1 MELLAPAG
9 NPEKLEVV
17 YRYGADA
24 AYIGLGDFSLRQRA
38 DNVDPGDPSEL
49 AAELIS
55 IKGSRRL
62 YGTLNIYFQDRDLI
76 RLEEQIDKI
85 AALPLDALII
95 SDIGV
100 LPLVRRA
107 MPDMELHLS
116 TQANCTNSEAA
127 RLYHD
132 LGFTRIVPA
141 RELSLREIE
150 AIKHAVPEVELELF
164 VHGAMCVAYSGR
176 CLLSAWTAG
185 RSGNRGDC
193 AHSCRWNYRLAIEE
207 AQRPG
212 EYLPVEEGAGFTT
225 IMSSKDLCM
234 INHLAALRDA
244 GADALKI
251 EGRVKSAYYAAIV
264 TRAYRK
270 ELDRLADGS
279 DPESSRP
286 YVDELYNVSHRE
298 FSTGFFFGD
307 PDAVV
312 PSDARYNQ
320 RYRFM
325 GSVGEKVSDSR
336 YKLDVKNGF
345 GTGEEIEFIGPDLP
359 SIPDDAFTLY
369 DHTGTPTGKVTHH
382 AGGLIEPSV
391 PVHPGYLIRRTHQD
405 ERT

>member
-9 NPEKLEVV
+9 NTEKLEVV

-24 AYIGLGDFSLRQRA
+24 AYIGLSSFSLRRRA
-38 DNVDPGDPSEL
+38 DNVDPGNPSEL
-49 AAELIS
+49 AAELIR
-55 IKGSRRL
+55 IKGRRKL
-62 YGTLNIYFQDRDLI
+62 YGTLNIYFQERDLA
-76 RLEEQIDKI
+76 RLEEQIDNI

-100 LPLVRRA
+100 LPLIRRS
-107 MPDMELHLS
+107 MPNMELHLS

-141 RELSLREIE
+141 RELSLNEID

-164 VHGAMCVAYSGR
+164 VHGAMCLAYSGR
-176 CLLSAWTAG
+176 CLLSAWTTG

-212 EYLPVEEGAGFTT
+212 EYLPVEEGTGFTT

-234 INHLAALRDA
+234 IDHLAALRDA

-251 EGRVKSAYYAAIV
+251 EGWVKSAYYAAIV

-270 ELDRLADGS
+270 ELDRLATGS
-279 DPESSRP
+279 DPDSSRP
-286 YVDELYNVSHRE
+286 FVNELYNVSHRE

-312 PSDARYNQ
+312 PSDASYRQ

-325 GSVGEKVSDSR
+325 GSIRKKVSESR
-336 YKLDVKNGF
+336 YQLDVKNGF
-345 GTGEEIEFIGPDLP
+345 GTDEEIEFIGPDLP
-359 SIPDDAFTLY
+359 SISDDSFTLY
-369 DHTGTPTGKVTHH
+369 DDGGAQIDKVTHH
-382 AGGLIEPSV
+382 TGGLIEPSV
-391 PVHPGYLIRRTHQD
+391 PVDPGYLIRRRH
-405 ERT
+405 

>member
-1 MELLAPAG
+1 MELLSPAG
-9 NPEKLEVV
+9 NTEKLGTV

-24 AYIGLGDFSLRQRA
+24 AYIGIGDFSLRQRA
-38 DNVDPGDPSEL
+38 DNVDPGNPSEL
-49 AAELIS
+49 AAELS
-55 IKGSRRL
+55 RIKGRHRL
-62 YGTLNIYFQDRDLI
+62 YGALNIYFQERDLA

-100 LPLVRRA
+100 LPLIRRS
-107 MPDMELHLS
+107 MPNMELHLS

-132 LGFTRIVPA
+132 MGFARIVPA

-150 AIKHAVPEVELELF
+150 AIKHAVPGVELELF
-164 VHGAMCVAYSGR
+164 VHGAMCIAYSGR
-176 CLLSAWTAG
+176 CLLSAWMVG

-207 AQRPG
+207 AERPG
-212 EYLPVEEGAGFTT
+212 YLPVEEGAGFTT

-234 INHLAALRDA
+234 IDHLAALRDA

-270 ELDRLADGS
+270 ELDRLEAGA

-286 YVDELYNVSHRE
+286 FIDELYNASHRE

-312 PSDARYNQ
+312 PSDAGYDQ

-325 GSVGEKVSDSR
+325 GSVGEMDSESR
-336 YKLDVKNGF
+336 YRLDVKNGF
-345 GTGEEIEFIGPDLP
+345 AAGEEIEFIGPDLP
-359 SIPDDAFTLY
+359 SIPDDSFALF
-369 DHTGTPTGKVTHH
+369 DDSGMPTDKVTHQ
-382 AGGLIEPSV
+382 AGGLIRPGV
-391 PVHPGYLIRRTHQD
+391 PVEPGFLIRKR
-405 ERT
+405 RS

>member
-9 NPEKLEVV
+9 NLEKLEVA

-38 DNVDPGDPSEL
+38 DNVDPAEQSAL
-49 AAELIS
+49 AADLS
-55 IKGSRRL
+55 RVKGRRRL
-62 YGTLNIYFQDRDLI
+62 YGTLNIYFQERDLV
-76 RLEEQIDKI
+76 RLEEQINSI
-85 AALPLDALII
+85 ASLPLDALII

-100 LPLVRRA
+100 LPLIRRT
-107 MPDMELHLS
+107 MPGMELHLS
-116 TQANCTNSEAA
+116 TQANCTNREAA

-132 LGFTRIVPA
+132 MGFTRIVPA
-141 RELSLREIE
+141 RELSLEE
-150 AIKHAVPEVELELF
+150 VAAIKDAVPEMELELF
-164 VHGAMCVAYSGR
+164 VHGAMCLAYSGR
-176 CLLSAWTAG
+176 CLLSAWTTG

-234 INHLAALRDA
+234 IEHLAALRDA

-251 EGRVKSAYYAAIV
+251 EGRVKSAYYNAIV

-270 ELDRLADGS
+270 ELDRLKAGLGPD
-279 DPESSRP
+279 SSRP
-286 YVDELYNVSHRE
+286 FVDELYNVSHRE

-307 PDAVV
+307 PDAVA
-312 PSDARYNQ
+312 PSDASYRQ
-320 RYRFM
+320 QYRFM
-325 GSVGEKVSDSR
+325 GSVGEMVSESR

-345 GTGEEIEFIGPDLP
+345 GTGEEIEFVGPDVP
-359 SIPDDAFTLY
+359 SITDNSFTLY
-369 DHTGTPTGKVTHH
+369 DDAGAPTHKVTHH
-382 AGGLIEPSV
+382 NGGLIEPSA
-391 PVHPGYLIRRTHQD
+391 PVEPGFLIRKR
-405 ERT
+405 RS